1 MNDTNHDIAKA
12 RHHYL
17 QRVCHPLHQ
26 PRRRDVELRCAA
38 SHEVRHAE
46 SHGHGHFVRVATP
59 RLALAVAMR
68 VQENAGKT
76 QQGEHQAS
84 ASARGTR
91 TVALAGHQSRGHLMR
106 LRLSSNDQMIS
117 LSVECVDTKPHSKT
131 G

>member
-1 MNDTNHDIAKA
+1 MNDINHDIAKA

-84 ASARGTR
+84 ASAPGTR
-91 TVALAGHQSRGHLMR
+91 TVALAGHLMR
-106 LRLSSNDQMIS
+106 LRLSRRAR
-117 LSVECVDTKPHSKT
+117 TF
-131 G
+131 